1 MNDMKEEKR
10 GVQHNLLAA
19 RASSSSKNLLASLL
33 TLKGPY
39 FLREQCHRTLGLSAL
54 LFQATARSHRRQ

>member
-19 RASSSSKNLLASLL
+19 CASSSSKNLL

-39 FLREQCHRTLGLSAL
+39 FLREQCHGTLGLSAL
-54 LFQATARSHRRQ
+54 LFQAKARSHRRQ